1 MERATE
7 VEGEHKHLA
16 DYIFVK
22 GDSFQCVSCAYVY
35 EENDFVYVKSFEQI
49 PNYEIN
55 EEQKCIDDMR
65 VYTITGV
72 LCIRKW
78 KILKR
83 QENYMLKA
91 LAVIDLYEEAMRYL
105 SEELAVY
112 ERDGGKDFHYSA
124 VLVAMGDAH
133 FSKQNCDEAVK
144 YYQRG

>member
-1 MERATE
+1 
-7 VEGEHKHLA
+7 
-16 DYIFVK
+16 
-22 GDSFQCVSCAYVY
+22 
-35 EENDFVYVKSFEQI
+35 
-49 PNYEIN
+49 
-55 EEQKCIDDMR
+55 
-65 VYTITGV
+65 
-72 LCIRKW
+72 
-78 KILKR
+78 
-83 QENYMLKA
+83 MLKA